1 MGDTPVGAPIA
12 SEFKEEGAVLVLS
25 INRPKGNIVSAEV
38 LSALSEALET
48 HRDNKDIKLLVLR
61 GEGSHFSYGAS
72 IEEHVPEQA
81 PALLSGLH
89 RVVRQLV
96 AFPAPTAAVVEGRCL
111 GAGFELVLCCQFVFL
126 SPSASIGCPEIKLAV
141 FPPVLSALGPLRL
154 GVPRNE
160 RLVLTGANLAVE
172 EALQCGFATA
182 VAEEAGQALET
193 AMKWYQENLKS
204 ISGFALRQGVRVLN
218 QASGM
223 NKAIGTALEQAEAQ
237 YLKELLPSHDGN
249 EGIAA
254 FIERRKPVWT
264 GD

>member
-1 MGDTPVGAPIA
+1 MGETPNGPAVA
-12 SEFKEEGAVLVLS
+12 SEFKEDGEVLVLS

-38 LSALSEALET
+38 LSGLSDALET

-96 AFPAPTAAVVEGRCL
+96 TFPAPTAAVVEGRCL

-126 SPSASIGCPEIKLAV
+126 SPTASVGCPEIKLAV

-154 GVPRNE
+154 GVPLNE
-160 RLVLTGANLAVE
+160 RLVLTGANLSIDEAVR
-172 EALQCGFATA
+172 CDFATA
-182 VAEEAGQALET
+182 VAEEPGGALAT
-193 AMKWYQENLKS
+193 AIGWYKENLKS
-204 ISGFALRQGVRVLN
+204 VSGFALRQAVRVLN
-218 QASGM
+218 QTSGM
-223 NKAIGTALEQAEAQ
+223 NEAIGTALDHAEAQ
-237 YLKELLPSHDGN
+237 YLAELLPSHDGN

-264 GD
+264 GA